1 MGLVPDGYYSTEP
14 TASGVP
20 APPDR
25 LSAPSQTRRGRLRG
39 RRPGMAAEGHSARL
53 PRSSGGADGVPG
65 GPDSADSTPNG
76 DTVVSARRK
85 PDQPC
90 DRSDCHIPGSPRHTI
105 GMVSSPLTLMT
116 VHAHPDDEATS
127 TGGVLHKYGAEGVRT
142 ILVTCTNGELG
153 DGPDGLKPDQPGHD
167 QEEVK
172 RVRRAELETAARA
185 LGVAELELLG
195 YRDSGMA
202 EWEWATAPGTFSGS
216 DLATEVD
223 QLRTLIELYRPQVVV
238 TYTEDGGYGHPD
250 HVRAHQVT
258 RAAVEAAGIVSK
270 LYYTAF
276 PKSLARRVLAQMKAA
291 GIDPWELG
299 EVEFDP
305 DNPPF
310 GVPDELITTV
320 VDVTGDMPAKMAAIR
335 AHASQ
340 MDNAF
345 FAQLSDQVAPM
356 VLGEEYFIRALDQS
370 RAALPEN
377 DLFAGLR

>member
-1 MGLVPDGYYSTEP
+1 MEMG
-14 TASGVP
+14 
-20 APPDR
+20 
-25 LSAPSQTRRGRLRG
+25 
-39 RRPGMAAEGHSARL
+39 
-53 PRSSGGADGVPG
+53 
-65 GPDSADSTPNG
+65 NN
-76 DTVVSARRK
+76 
-85 PDQPC
+85 
-90 DRSDCHIPGSPRHTI
+90 
-105 GMVSSPLTLMT
+105 PLTLMT

-142 ILVTCTNGELG
+142 ILVTCTGGELG

-172 RVRRAELETAARA
+172 RVRRGELESAAQA
-185 LGVAELELLG
+185 LGVSELELLG

-202 EWEWATAPGTFSGS
+202 EWAWAAAPGTFSSS
-216 DLATEVD
+216 DLDTEVRK
-223 QLRTLIELYRPQVVV
+223 LRGLIERYRPQVVV

-258 RAAVEAAGIVSK
+258 RAAVEVGGIVSK

-291 GIDPWELG
+291 GINPWELG

-320 VDVTGDMPAKMAAIR
+320 VDVTYDVPAKMAAVR

-356 VLGEEYFIRALDQS
+356 VMGQEYFIRALDQTG
-370 RAALPEN
+370 AALPED

>member
-1 MGLVPDGYYSTEP
+1 M
-14 TASGVP
+14 
-20 APPDR
+20 
-25 LSAPSQTRRGRLRG
+25 
-39 RRPGMAAEGHSARL
+39 GMA
-53 PRSSGGADGVPG
+53 
-65 GPDSADSTPNG
+65 NN
-76 DTVVSARRK
+76 
-85 PDQPC
+85 
-90 DRSDCHIPGSPRHTI
+90 
-105 GMVSSPLTLMT
+105 PLTLMA

-142 ILVTCTNGELG
+142 ILVTCTDGELG

-172 RVRRAELETAARA
+172 RVRRAELEIAAQA
-185 LGVAELELLG
+185 LGIAELELLG

-202 EWEWATAPGTFSGS
+202 EWAWAAAPGTFSSS
-216 DLATEVD
+216 DLDTEVR
-223 QLRTLIELYRPQVVV
+223 QLRGLIELHRPQVVV

-258 RAAVEAAGIVSK
+258 RAAVEVAGIVSK

-276 PKSLARRVLAQMKAA
+276 PKSLARRVLAQMKAE

-320 VDVTGDMPAKMAAIR
+320 VDVTGDVPAKLAAIR

-345 FAQLSDQVAPM
+345 FAQLSDQVAPIVM
-356 VLGEEYFIRALDQS
+356 GKEYFIRALDQTG
-370 RAALPEN
+370 AALPED